1 MPEKWTHPKP
11 LYRHEETIELGD
23 RFEATDAEL
32 AAFGDRITSVEQSTT
47 RSSASTPPFDPSEF
61 TIKELREKVD
71 GLDDSQRQ
79 ALIEAEQAGK
89 DRDTAIDVLSP

>member
-32 AAFGDRITSVEQSTT
+32 AAFGDRITSVAESDA
-47 RSSASTPPFDPSEF
+47 SSSTPASPFDPSEH
-61 TIKELREKVD
+61 TIKELRTKVD
-71 GLDDSQRQ
+71 DLSDSQRE
-79 ALIEAEQAGK
+79 ALVEAEQDGK
-89 DRDTAIDVLSP
+89 DRETAIQVLSP